1 MVEFDWNEMD
11 YMRDLLDHLYIK
23 KIGPPYHS
31 YPNNFS
37 WIFILQKFKEENNIN
52 FEIIL
57 EGRSWPFGSRK
68 MIKSILWESEE
79 EYLAFRLRFHN
90 ICT

>member
-1 MVEFDWNEMD
+1 MVEFDWNSDEMG
-11 YMRDLLDHLYIK
+11 YMRDLLDHLY
-23 KIGPPYHS
+23 PLRDLLDH
-31 YPNNFS
+31 YPLYAN
-37 WIFILQKFKEENNIN
+37 WIFVLQKFKEENNIN

-57 EGRSWPFGSRK
+57 DEERGL
-68 MIKSILWESEE
+68 KSILWESEE

>member
-57 EGRSWPFGSRK
+57 DEERGL
-68 MIKSILWESEE
+68 KSILWESEE